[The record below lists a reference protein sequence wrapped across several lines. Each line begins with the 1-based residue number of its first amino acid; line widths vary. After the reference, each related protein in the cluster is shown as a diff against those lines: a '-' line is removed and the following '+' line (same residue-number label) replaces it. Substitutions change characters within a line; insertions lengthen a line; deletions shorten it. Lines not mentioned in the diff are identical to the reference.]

1 MIMLPMPRRHRRT
14 ISRRRRRSAFQRG
27 YRSGLEDAV
36 SRQIEDAGL
45 EVCYEQEKIDYVWP
59 ERSSTYTPDF
69 RLGEGDNTFFVET
82 KGRFTVEDRQKH
94 LLIREQHGDAYDI
107 RFVFSNQNAKLYKG
121 SPTTY
126 GQWCEKHGFAYANK
140 TIPDEWLTEGEKE
153 S

>member
-1 MIMLPMPRRHRRT
+1 MKVRRRPVT
-14 ISRRRRRSAFQRG
+14 ISNNRTRRRAIIHG
-27 YRSGLEDAV
+27 YKSGLEDRL
-36 SRQIEDAGL
+36 SSQIKNAGL
-45 EVCYEQEKIDYVWP
+45 KVEYEPDKITYIWP
-59 ERSSTYTPDF
+59 ERTATYTPDF
-69 RLGEGDNTFFVET
+69 KLPKEGGFFYVES
-82 KGRFTVEDRQKH
+82 KGRWTVDDRQKH
-94 LLIREQHGDAYDI
+94 LLIREQHPEIDI